1 MRRRRALVS
10 PLLRARDRLR
20 AALSGARRQRGPA
33 PEIVLLER
41 EIRAINRFPDQN
53 PNPVMRMSEDGYLL
67 YANPASEPIRRALRL
82 EVGAPVPADTLGALR
97 RAAVDPSRPVVEV
110 EWNHRTYAVLP
121 VAIPDFGFVNLYGT
135 DVTATKLVNK
145 FPDQN
150 PNPVFRV
157 TDDGRLIYANGASR
171 PLIDALGRQ
180 VGDTL
185 PPALFKRI
193 RRAAAGSEPQRL
205 ELQGDGRT
213 YALKPVPIP
222 EFGLINVYG
231 TDVTALKALDKFPDQ
246 NPNPVLRV
254 ATDGSL
260 QYANAAS
267 ALVTKAFGVRVG
279 DPLPP
284 ELLAEIRVR
293 AASADRGTIEVES
306 EGRIFALLVVQ
317 VYEFGFINLYGTDI
331 TAAREIEKANR
342 ENERLL
348 LNILPEPVAR
358 RLREGERI
366 IADRFDEVTLLFADI
381 VGFTQR
387 ASGMSPID
395 VVGVLNH
402 VFSLF
407 DQLVERHSLEKIK
420 TIGDAYMVVGGLPP
434 RMDDHAARVAEMALD
449 LNDAVAHLGA
459 TPWPIEFRIGIHTGP
474 AVAGVIGV
482 KKFIYDVW
490 GDTVNT
496 ASRMES
502 HSVPGRIQVTQSVY
516 ERLCDRYHF
525 QPRGVID
532 VRGKGPMTTY
542 FLLGRRDK
550 VARGADD
557 GRTSPGANA

>member
-1 MRRRRALVS
+1 
-10 PLLRARDRLR
+10 
-20 AALSGARRQRGPA
+20 
-33 PEIVLLER
+33 VLLEQ

-82 EVGAPVPADTLGALR
+82 EVGDPVPAETLTELR
-97 RAAVDPSRPVVEV
+97 RAAADPSRPVVEV
-110 EWNHRTYAVLP
+110 EWNHLTYAVLP

-171 PLIDALGRQ
+171 PLIAALGRE

-185 PPALFKRI
+185 PAHLFERI

-222 EFGLINVYG
+222 EFGFINVYG
-231 TDVTALKALDKFPDQ
+231 TDITALKALDKFPDQ

-267 ALVTKAFGVRVG
+267 ELVTKAFGVRVG

-284 ELLAEIRVR
+284 ELLAEIRLR
-293 AASADRGTIEVES
+293 AASPNRGTIEVES

-358 RLREGERI
+358 RLRAGETI

-387 ASGMSPID
+387 ASGMPPID

-434 RMDDHAARVAEMALD
+434 RMDDHAARAAEMALD
-449 LNDAVAHLGA
+449 LNDAVAHMGG

-502 HSVPGRIQVTQSVY
+502 HSVPGQIQVTHAVY

-542 FLLGRRDK
+542 FLVGRRD
-550 VARGADD
+550 VSARAADD
-557 GRTSPGANA
+557 NRASPSASA